1 MYLFSAILYSSSRIG
16 SRLIMKDFARHFTF
30 HAGQPS
36 FLLYRLFVGRMNPS
50 ARRPSRTSCTTL
62 TGFRHE
68 CMNTGLNLEVRNIRK
83 GSRFFY
89 GAALPPLICI
99 GLAALLWSV
108 TLSRLEQERTR
119 AEQSIRNNAALY
131 AASYAGQ
138 IARLVTQIDQLT
150 LNLKFYTELANQAPD
165 LEAQQKAGLFPG
177 SSLMYASIID
187 RNGYRLSSTLPDKPN
202 RSSIAEREFF
212 QLHKQDSSAALLI
225 SPPLRGINSGNVLLR
240 FTRRIN
246 SPTGDFNG
254 LAVVSVEPAYFAP
267 ALNDANLGNSGRL
280 WLVRRDGQLLT
291 EKNGKKAAHSAKH
304 MPSALML
311 QGEKGIVE
319 RAQAISADSSSA
331 PVHVLAWEKIPNY
344 PLLAFA
350 SLSKEEMLREYHTLA
365 REYRRL
371 AGFGS
376 LFLLLVACAGSIL
389 AIRLSQR
396 KRQDSEIKNTYL
408 LATEGAREGF
418 YMLRALYGDD
428 RKVRDFVIEDCNQR
442 GAAFYGLSKHQM
454 LGKRLSGFAEACGK
468 QTMDTFLHAMETG
481 FHEDEFKA
489 PAKNPL
495 HVIWMQRRVVRSGNG
510 LAVTLR
516 DISELKAHEALLSR
530 LAHAD
535 PLTSLPN
542 RHWMMQYLPLAI
554 ERAAKQQ
561 TTLALLFIDLDNFKS
576 INDSAGHAAGDE
588 VLKIAAARLQ
598 SAVREQDHVVR
609 LGGDEFTIILE
620 NTEGH
625 THVAP
630 LAERIVHALNEPFT
644 LRGIQHHSVNGSVGI
659 SLYPQDGATSEILL
673 QHADTAMYAAKANGK
688 GQYQFYQ
695 PSLSERLMSL
705 VKAKQELNSAIE
717 LDEFVLYY
725 QPRINAISGKLCG
738 LEALVRWNHPERGV
752 VGPQEFIRLAEDN
765 RLIPQLG
772 ELIIHNVFAHLAQ
785 WQLQEL
791 PIVPVSINVSPSQ
804 LSQGNLA
811 PLLTACLRKYALDPQ
826 FIGIE
831 VSESCTTADA
841 GATHDALRA
850 IDRLGIRL
858 MVDNFGAGHSSMLQ
872 LHALNIAALKIDKTV
887 TAQLCREKNGDAYC
901 MAILSMAHVL
911 GMQVIAEGVETIEQ
925 LQTLQELSCN
935 EVQGFAISA
944 PVPVSDVP
952 ALLRRRLLLPAAS
965 SSSHSLMSSAREYSD
980 LGYS

>member
-1 MYLFSAILYSSSRIG
+1 MKRRLNIG
-16 SRLIMKDFARHFTF
+16 WHKIGKS
-30 HAGQPS
+30 G
-36 FLLYRLFVGRMNPS
+36 
-50 ARRPSRTSCTTL
+50 
-62 TGFRHE
+62 
-68 CMNTGLNLEVRNIRK
+68 
-83 GSRFFY
+83 RFFY

-108 TLSRLEQERTR
+108 VLSRLEQERTR
-119 AEQSIRNNAALY
+119 AEQSIRNNMAFY

-138 IARLVTQIDQLT
+138 IARLVAQIDQLT
-150 LNLKFYTELANQAPD
+150 LNLKFYSELASETPD
-165 LEAQQKAGLFPG
+165 LEAQQKAGLFPA
-177 SSLMYASIID
+177 SSLLYASIID
-187 RNGYRLSSTLPDKPN
+187 RDGFRLSSTLPDKLE
-202 RSSIAEREFF
+202 RSSIAQRTFF
-212 QLHKQDSSAALLI
+212 QLHAQDPAIGLHI
-225 SPPLRGINSGNVLLR
+225 SPPLRGINSGKTLLR

-246 SPTGDFNG
+246 TASNEFKGV
-254 LAVVSVEPAYFAP
+254 AVVSVEPAYFAP
-267 ALNDANLGNSGRL
+267 ALHDANLGDSGRL
-280 WLVRRDGQLLT
+280 WLMRSDGQVLI
-291 EKNGKKAAHSAKH
+291 EKNGKNAPHSARH
-304 MPSALML
+304 LPHASML
-311 QGEKGIVE
+311 QAKKGITE
-319 RAQAISADSSSA
+319 IAPADSADAANASI
-331 PVHVLAWEKIPNY
+331 HVLAWERIPNY

-350 SLSKEEMLREYHTLA
+350 SVAKEEMLKEYRVLA
-365 REYRRL
+365 AEYRRL
-371 AGFGS
+371 AGFGT
-376 LFLLLVACAGSIL
+376 LFLLLLACVSSTL
-389 AIRLSQR
+389 TMKLNQR
-396 KRQDSEIKNTYL
+396 KKQDSEIKTTYL

-418 YMLRALYGDD
+418 YMLRALYGD
-428 RKVRDFVIEDCNQR
+428 RREVCDFIIEDCNQR
-442 GAAFYGLSKHQM
+442 GAAFYGLNKHEM
-454 LGKRLSGFAEACGK
+454 LGKKLSSFTQVCGK
-468 QTMDTFLHAMETG
+468 GTMDAFLHAMETG
-481 FHEDEFKA
+481 FHEDEFRVS
-489 PAKNPL
+489 AKNSL
-495 HVIWMQRRVVRSGNG
+495 HVTWMQRRVVRSGSG

-516 DISELKAHEALLSR
+516 DISDLKAHEALLSR

-542 RHWMMQYLPLAI
+542 RHWLMQYLPLAI
-554 ERAAKQQ
+554 ERAARQQ
-561 TTLALLFIDLDNFKS
+561 STLALLFIDLDNFKS
-576 INDSAGHAAGDE
+576 INDTSGHAAGDE

-644 LRGIQHHSVNGSVGI
+644 LRGIQHYAVHGSVGI
-659 SLYPQDGATSEILL
+659 SLYPQDGANSEILL

-717 LDEFVLYY
+717 LGEFVLYY

-738 LEALVRWNHPERGV
+738 LEALVRWNHPERGL

-772 ELIIHNVFAHLAQ
+772 ELIIHNVFSHLAQ

-811 PLLTACLRKYALDPQ
+811 AILSACLRKYTLDPQ
-826 FIGIE
+826 FVGIE
-831 VSESCTTADA
+831 VCESCTTADA
-841 GATHDALRA
+841 GTTHDALRA

-925 LQTLQELSCN
+925 LHTLQALSCN

-944 PVPVSDVP
+944 PVPFEEVP
-952 ALLRRRLLLPAAS
+952 ALLRRQLLLPGHSDSHPALAS
-965 SSSHSLMSSAREYSD
+965 IS
-980 LGYS
+980 